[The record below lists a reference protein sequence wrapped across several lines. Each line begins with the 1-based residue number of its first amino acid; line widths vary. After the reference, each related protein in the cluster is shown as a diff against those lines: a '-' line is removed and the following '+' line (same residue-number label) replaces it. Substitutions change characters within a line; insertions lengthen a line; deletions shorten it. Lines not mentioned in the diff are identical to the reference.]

1 MEIILDSVV
10 VGATIIILVLI
21 ARTLV
26 LLVLNADIKILKI
39 VTSRGGFAIKF
50 NPKDSNDKAQIENL
64 LTSLKKQLETDSAS
78 YFCQTIITICDKQY
92 LMFNLYDFKYVETTD
107 S

>member
-1 MEIILDSVV
+1 MEIILGSVA
-10 VGATIIILVLI
+10 GATIIILVLI
-21 ARTLV
+21 ALTLV
-26 LLVLNADIKILKI
+26 LNDDIKILKI
-39 VTSRGGFAIKF
+39 ITFRGGFAIKF

-78 YFCQTIITICDKQY
+78 YFCQTIITSCDRQY
-92 LMFNLYDFKYVETTD
+92 LMFNLYDFEYVETTD